1 MAKSKSYKSPFPE
14 RIPAMLATIVKEP
27 FTDPDWLFEIKWDGC
42 RIVAEVRN
50 GKAVLYSQEGQDY
63 TDKYRLIVN
72 EFEGQPDLVVD
83 GVIVVLDDN
92 GIPDIS
98 ALQHYN
104 GRGDLVYYIFDLLYY
119 DGENYIERPLIQR
132 KEMLLHVIKKE
143 SILTYS
149 DHFDDG
155 KALFDQIKLLG
166 LEGVIAKRK
175 ESIYQ
180 PGKRSKDWLHIKISI
195 RRKNKKPENI
205 IPDIYNDVIKE
216 IEQVREKKLRNGR

>member
-27 FTDPDWLFEIKWDGC
+27 FTDPDWLYEIKWNGC

-50 GKAVLYSQEGQDY
+50 GKAALYSQEGQDY

-72 EFEGQPDLVVD
+72 ELEGQPDLVVD

-92 GIPDIS
+92 GIPDFD

-104 GRGDLVYYIFDLLYY
+104 GRGDLVYYIFDLLYF
-119 DGENYIERPLIQR
+119 DGESYIKRPLIQR

-155 KALFDQIKLLG
+155 KALFEQIKLLG
-166 LEGVIAKRK
+166 LEGIIAKRK

-180 PGKRSKDWLHIKISI
+180 PGERSKDWIQVKIT
-195 RRKNKKPENI
+195 KPPKVKKPKSL

-216 IEQVREKKLRNGR
+216 IERVREKKLRNKR